1 MAGESETGVAVLT
14 TRQVLEGAPVL
25 IVEYDD
31 GTWQFVCGTTNDTK
45 DGRVVGFN
53 EILAIDP
60 SLKEPVE
67 RLRSGGSAWRK
78 HVGGAW
84 HYR

>member
-1 MAGESETGVAVLT
+1 MPEESEIGVAVLT

-25 IVEYDD
+25 LVEHGD
-31 GTWQFVCGTTNDTK
+31 GTWQFVCGTTNDPK

-60 SLKEPVE
+60 NLKEPVE
-67 RLRSGGSAWRK
+67 RLRSGGEPGESL
-78 HVGGAW
+78 
-84 HYR
+84 